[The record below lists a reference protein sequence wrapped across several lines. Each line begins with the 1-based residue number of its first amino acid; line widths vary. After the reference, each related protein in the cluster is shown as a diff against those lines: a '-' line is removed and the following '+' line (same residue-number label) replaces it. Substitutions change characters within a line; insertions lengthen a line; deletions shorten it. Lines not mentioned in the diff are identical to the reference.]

1 MGASEAQQ
9 GRPGIGV
16 GTLTADF
23 DGVTREFESVDV
35 DEAHPPMHIGLSG
48 FPLAEGAG
56 GRFSLLILPQ
66 GPGTYRCSED
76 EVFMTYFDHRD
87 ERQPNFSTLM
97 ADDCVVEVSELS
109 DFGFPITGTF
119 SGTLSG
125 APDDR
130 PQVTI
135 SITNGV
141 IDMIREES
149 RDA

>member
-1 MGASEAQQ
+1 MSASGTQP
-9 GRPGIGV
+9 GRPGFGV

-35 DEAHPPMHIGLSG
+35 DDMQPLMHIGLSG
-48 FPLAEGAG
+48 FPLADGAG

-76 EVFMTYFDHRD
+76 EAFMTYFDHRE
-87 ERQPNFSTLM
+87 ERNPEFLNLLS
-97 ADDCVVEVSELS
+97 DDCVVELSELS

-125 APDDR
+125 APDGQPR
-130 PQVTI
+130 VTI

-141 IDMIREES
+141 IDMIREEP
-149 RDA
+149 RDP